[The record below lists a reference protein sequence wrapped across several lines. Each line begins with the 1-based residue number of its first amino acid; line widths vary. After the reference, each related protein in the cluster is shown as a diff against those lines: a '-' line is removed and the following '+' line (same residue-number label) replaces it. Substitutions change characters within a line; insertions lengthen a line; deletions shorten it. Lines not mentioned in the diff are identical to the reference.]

1 MKEQITKF
9 DLEAAFKALDEIDVP
24 QVKGIRA
31 NRLDLSESIK
41 PVDRTS
47 MLVEEYFDLNDKD
60 DLQEASEERD
70 AEVAK
75 AKLARIEK
83 IVDLDAESEEDI
95 LPSYVGKT
103 IVQCPQCM
111 TLFYKNPDDIV
122 QSEDD
127 PDVVNVNEICQHCGN
142 DSGYTVIGKVA
153 EEEVPVEEVPM
164 EEPAEETPAEEPASE
179 EELPEEEPEEKLE
192 LEEIP
197 DESAEE
203 NKKEEANESL
213 QEDLD
218 TDMGN
223 YNAYIDYIQ
232 SQIKADE
239 KELKKAGN
247 NQLIKDAI
255 QKKLDAHKADLE
267 SALPPVV
274 KDAQAVEE
282 LPTPEEAETN
292 ALEGSDSAMN
302 NEDTEAEKTE
312 ETKSDINNENSD
324 DEEKN
329 NDRNESLNN
338 STLNEDVCKDCKK
351 ETTAKVCIKCGK
363 TPCECE
369 KEEQEPV
376 IEWGNG
382 NSKAQ
387 KELQEAEEEPVEN
400 KKELKFS
407 TGDIDK
413 MLNSA
418 EFKKP
423 VSEEEVESYLAAGDD
438 QKDIEEGLFDTIKDK
453 FTKKDS
459 GKGSAS
465 SSKKQIPSGTVMSK
479 AHSWLN
485 SFANESD
492 VDGTRLKLK
501 AYIEKE
507 FPSNN
512 FEMDSDARA
521 YKLTD
526 GTNYSTPWGVAEAA
540 FKAWRKK
547 IKESLEDGNET
558 DDKVKEEVRFEE
570 IEELDEAAFNNI
582 INSYLTE
589 VYSNVKN
596 FKLTSCEMAENYK
609 LIVEGTINFNSG
621 KARNTTFEFIPT
633 EANLLEGYSEE
644 FSTDEPAFSLKYS
657 IMDTK
662 NKGKVLMTENLD
674 YKYNVNDTKVHGS
687 TGK

>member
-111 TLFYKNPDDIV
+111 TLFYKDPDDIV
-122 QSEDD
+122 RSEDD

-232 SQIKADE
+232 AQIKADE

-312 ETKSDINNENSD
+312 ETKSDISNENSD

-423 VSEEEVESYLAAGDD
+423 ISEEEVESYLAARDD
-438 QKDIEEGLFDTIKDK
+438 QKEVEEELFDT
-453 FTKKDS
+453 
-459 GKGSAS
+459 
-465 SSKKQIPSGTVMSK
+465 
-479 AHSWLN
+479 
-485 SFANESD
+485 
-492 VDGTRLKLK
+492 
-501 AYIEKE
+501 
-507 FPSNN
+507 
-512 FEMDSDARA
+512 
-521 YKLTD
+521 
-526 GTNYSTPWGVAEAA
+526 
-540 FKAWRKK
+540 
-547 IKESLEDGNET
+547 
-558 DDKVKEEVRFEE
+558 FEE

-596 FKLTSCEMAENYK
+596 FKLTSCEMTENYK

-621 KARNTTFEFIPT
+621 KARNTTFEFIPVK
-633 EANLLEGYSEE
+633 ANLLEGYNEE

-662 NKGKVLMTENLD
+662 NKGKVLMTESLD
-674 YKYNVNDTKVHGS
+674 YKYTVNNIKVTGS
-687 TGK
+687 TTK